1 MSVQF
6 NYAARSDVGMVRST
20 NQDSAYAGPHLLVLA
35 DGMGGPAGGDI
46 ASSVAV
52 AHLALLDDD
61 TPSADDLIDLLT
73 NAIDDAHTELMARSQ
88 SASELRGMGTTC
100 IAVLRSG
107 TKLAMAHIGDSR
119 AYMLRAGKLHQLTTD
134 HTYVQHLVDTGQIT
148 AEEAET
154 HPMRHMILRALG
166 DSADQLQIDTS
177 VREARAHDRWLL
189 SSDGLFGVVSAE
201 TITETLATIQ
211 DVGKCADTLIELA
224 LRSGAPDNV
233 TVIVCDMVDTNEVR
247 GSHPATAPQIVG
259 AAATDRLAKSHSA
272 ASPAAKAASL
282 RKPAAVDVDEE
293 AAPPK
298 RKRRLLAR
306 LAGLLVILAV
316 VAGALTTAY
325 SWTRGQYYVAAHEGY
340 VTIYQ
345 GIPQSLGHWKLSQ
358 VHEQTNIAIADL
370 PTYAQERLETPTTR
384 ASLADAQAV
393 VANFRNLANQAKFT
407 TPTPTTPPS
416 APSTPTPSATATPTA
431 SPSATTKGGR

>member
-73 NAIDDAHTELMARSQ
+73 NAIDDAHAELMARSQ

-107 TKLAMAHIGDSR
+107 AKLAMAHIGDSR
-119 AYMLRAGKLHQLTTD
+119 AYILRDGTLHQLTTD

-148 AEEAET
+148 PEEAET

-177 VREARAHDRWLL
+177 VREARPHDRWLL

-201 TITETLATIQ
+201 TITETLATVP

-259 AAATDRLAKSHSA
+259 AAATDRLAKSHNV

-282 RKPAAVDVDEE
+282 RKPAQLEVDED
-293 AAPPK
+293 AIAPK
-298 RKRRLLAR
+298 RKRRLLPR

-316 VAGALTTAY
+316 LGGALTAAY
-325 SWTRGQYYVAAHEGY
+325 SWTRTQYYVAGHDGY

-345 GIPQSLGHWKLSQ
+345 GIPQSLGSWKLSEIHQ
-358 VHEQTNIAIADL
+358 QTNIAITDL

-384 ASLADAQAV
+384 SSLEDAQAV

-407 TPTPTTPPS
+407 VSPTAPEPTASSSPS
-416 APSTPTPSATATPTA
+416 ASPTPS
-431 SPSATTKGGR
+431 PSTSAEGER